1 MREIKCRGYNKELQK
16 WIIGSYVDGY
26 IINGVMESNEEYIV
40 IERWAP
46 VEKGSIGQYTGLKDK
61 NGVEIYEGDIIHTE
75 GQYPGIGWYDT
86 GEHDYNF
93 NGVVTWEQEDLA
105 FKCEGYYLNELDC
118 IKVIG
123 NIFENEELLKEV

>member
-46 VEKGSIGQYTGLKDK
+46 VEKGSVGQYTGLRDGS
-61 NGVEIYEGDIIHTE
+61 GVNIYEKDIAMDKDGLIWEVVFERGRFGLIGLGSRFIRDDIIIM
-75 GQYPGIGWYDT
+75 G
-86 GEHDYNF
+86 N
-93 NGVVTWEQEDLA
+93 TWE
-105 FKCEGYYLNELDC
+105 NP
-118 IKVIG
+118 
-123 NIFENEELLKEV
+123 ELLEED